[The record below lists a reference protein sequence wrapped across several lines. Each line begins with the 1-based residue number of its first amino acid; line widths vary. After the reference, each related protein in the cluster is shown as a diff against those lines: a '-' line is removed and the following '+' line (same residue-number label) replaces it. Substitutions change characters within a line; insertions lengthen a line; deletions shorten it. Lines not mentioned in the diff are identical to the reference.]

1 MRSNN
6 KKTKI
11 RKAGNSVQAR
21 AVNPALP
28 EQTENTGV
36 ELKLTPAVS
45 MYVNTGNA
53 QHQGARAYQ
62 EDSFGYSNLV
72 DSKIVSEK
80 GLLAILSDG
89 MGGLSDGK
97 FVSDFTV
104 QNSIASFGA
113 INPKLNIG
121 NQLQNIAL
129 YVNKGICD
137 KYASTGGMSKAG
149 ATVVMAY
156 IFKNRIYWLA
166 AGDSRLYCIRNRKMF
181 QLNEDH
187 DYKNQLF
194 REYLE
199 EGGSIREIEENPQKD
214 SLVSF
219 IGKEGL
225 PAVDIGF
232 KGYKI
237 QPGDVFVLCSDGV
250 YNAMS
255 EDSIKDIILSCDAQT
270 ASDTIVSQIAAMAHP
285 GQDNMTIMVIKCE
298 KQK

>member
-1 MRSNN
+1 MRSDK
-6 KKTKI
+6 KKTKVHTV
-11 RKAGNSVQAR
+11 RNKVPAKHAAQAAPTQAR
-21 AVNPALP
+21 
-28 EQTENTGV
+28 NTGV

-45 MYVNTGNA
+45 MYVNTGNG
-53 QHQGARAYQ
+53 QHQGARPYQ
-62 EDSFGYSNLV
+62 EDSFGYSNLI

-80 GLLAILSDG
+80 GLLAVLSDG

-97 FVSDFTV
+97 FVADFTV

-113 INPKLNIG
+113 INPQLNIA

-129 YVNKGICD
+129 YVNKSICD
-137 KYASTGGMSKAG
+137 KYASTDGMSKAG

-156 IFKNRIYWLA
+156 IFKNRIYWLT

-199 EGGSIREIEENPQKD
+199 VGGSIREIEENPQKD

-219 IGKEGL
+219 MGKDGL
-225 PAVDIGF
+225 PLTDIGY

-255 EDSIKDIILSCDAQT
+255 EDSIKDIILSYDAQT
-270 ASDTIVSQIAAMAHP
+270 ASDTIISQIAAMAHP